1 MRTQVIIKRLSFAEN
16 CKMSK
21 SYLFAIIS
29 AFCFF
34 SQNGTAQN
42 YKSIFDSIPENT
54 TWDIILYGYCDA
66 VCSDSF
72 DIIGDSIINAET
84 YQELAGLGFLREDT
98 VAGKTWMF
106 DPNWNEEYLIM
117 DLSLT
122 VGDTFYLYDY
132 WNNPVVTTVDSV
144 QLING
149 LKHIWLHQEG
159 NICGFFYPLE
169 FVEGSGPNVGFNY
182 QRWLPINSFMLC
194 QHKNGVK
201 TLGNTL
207 FFDACY
213 VCVGGLKETN
223 IERIQ
228 LFPSPANDVLNV
240 LFAGELQQAALCVF
254 DQFGRIQL
262 EIPNWNNQQQVV
274 SISSLKPGIYFVSI
288 KDKELES
295 VKRFVKQ

>member
-1 MRTQVIIKRLSFAEN
+1 
-16 CKMSK
+16 MSK

-34 SQNGTAQN
+34 SNNGTAQN

-54 TWDIILYGYCDA
+54 TWDIVLMGYCYA

-84 YQELAGLGFLREDT
+84 YQELGGLGFLREDT
-98 VAGKTWMF
+98 IAGKTWYY
-106 DPNWNEEYLIM
+106 DPIWSEEYLVM

-132 WNNPVVTTVDSV
+132 NNNPYITIVDSV
-144 QLING
+144 EIITG
-149 LKHIWLHQEG
+149 IKHVWLHEQG
-159 NICGFFYPLE
+159 FICGLSYPLE
-169 FVEGSGPNVGFNY
+169 FVEGSGPNFGFHY
-182 QRWLPINSFMLC
+182 QRSFFLSTINTFMLC
-194 QHKNGVK
+194 QHKGGVK

-223 IERIQ
+223 NERIQ

-240 LFAGELQQAALCVF
+240 LFAGELQQATLCVF
-254 DQFGRIQL
+254 DQFGRLQF
-262 EIPNWNNQQQVV
+262 EVPDWNNQQQIVN
-274 SISSLKPGIYFVSI
+274 IASLKPGIYFVSI